1 MLSND
6 LAQAIEDTL
15 DSNWSDYSD
24 KQAPVFLSDE
34 DEWNPQKCPAIGIFD
49 TGSSVNFETM
59 RGKDEDGDPLAG
71 LVSEDYSFNL
81 VVYVK
86 GHSLEATLTDINNY
100 RDAIKAIL
108 QDEFTAGTSGASVY
122 VNNDEPSIP
131 WTLGSAKVRTGR
143 VRLTVNSWTLQG
155 SGELL
160 EEAGS

>member
-15 DSNWSDYSD
+15 DTYWSDYSD
-24 KQAPVFLSDE
+24 ETKPVFLADE
-34 DEWNPQKCPAIGIFD
+34 DEWNPTQCPAVGIFD
-49 TGSSVNFETM
+49 IGSSVNFETM
-59 RGKDEDGDPLAG
+59 RGKDEEGNALAG
-71 LVSEDYSFNL
+71 VVSEDYSFNL
-81 VVYVK
+81 VVYIK

-108 QDEFTAGTSGASVY
+108 QDKFALGTSGATVY

-143 VRLTVNSWTLQG
+143 VRITVESWTLQG